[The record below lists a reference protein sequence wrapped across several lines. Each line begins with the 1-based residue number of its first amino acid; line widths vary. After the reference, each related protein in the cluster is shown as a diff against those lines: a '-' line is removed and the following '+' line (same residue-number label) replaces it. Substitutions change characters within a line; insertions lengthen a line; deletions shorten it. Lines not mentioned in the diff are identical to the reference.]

1 MGEREERL
9 GLHLL
14 SVLEENIFSFFVRLS
29 LLLAGERERD
39 TVEMVQS
46 VGREVNQRSC

>member
-1 MGEREERL
+1 MELLSKLFVGEREERL

-29 LLLAGERERD
+29 LLLAGEREG
-39 TVEMVQS
+39 E
-46 VGREVNQRSC
+46 GYG